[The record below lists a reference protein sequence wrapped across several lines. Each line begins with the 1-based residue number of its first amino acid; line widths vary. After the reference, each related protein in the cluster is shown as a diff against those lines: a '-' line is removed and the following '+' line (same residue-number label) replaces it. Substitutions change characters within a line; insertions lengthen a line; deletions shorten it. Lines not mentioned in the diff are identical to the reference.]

1 MLDVQALRKQFHSTV
16 AVDAVSFTVS
26 RGEIFG
32 LLGPNG
38 AGKTTTIRMI
48 LKILEADS
56 GTVTYDG
63 KPFSDETRNTVGYL
77 PEERGLYK
85 KSKLI
90 DTVLYLAELR
100 GLSRPAARREALRWF
115 ERMGLGGQEL
125 RRTEELSKGNQQ
137 KVQFICSIIHDPEL
151 VVLDEPFSGLD
162 PVNQI
167 LLKDVLQ
174 ELKQRQKAVIF
185 STHQMDQAERLSDT
199 LCLINRGKVVLG
211 GTVRDV
217 KKRYGKNSVH
227 LEFDGD
233 GAFMRDLPG
242 VHRAL
247 LYQRSAELE
256 LAGDT
261 QLRDILALVNHRV
274 ELRKAELLEPSLNSI
289 FINTVGEPG
298 AVQAAGEGVS

>member
-1 MLDVQALRKQFHSTV
+1 MLDVQAVRKYFDLTA
-16 AVDAVSFTVS
+16 AVDGVSFGVS

-38 AGKTTTIRMI
+38 AGKTTTIRII

-63 KPFSDETRNTVGYL
+63 KPFTEATRNVLGYL

-90 DTVLYLAELR
+90 DTILYLAELR
-100 GLSRPAARREALRWF
+100 GMSRQAARREAQRWL
-115 ERMGLGGQEL
+115 ERMGLGGQDQ

-137 KVQFICSIIHDPEL
+137 KVQFICSIIHDPML

-174 ELKQRQKAVIF
+174 ELKQREKAVIF

-199 LCLINRGKVVLG
+199 LCLINKGKVVLG

-217 KKRYGKNSVH
+217 KKRYGKNSLH
-227 LEFDGD
+227 LEFDGN
-233 GAFMRDLPG
+233 GAFMAELPG
-242 VHRAL
+242 IQRAI
-247 LYQRSAELE
+247 LYERSAELE
-256 LAGDT
+256 LTGGT
-261 QLRDILALVNHRV
+261 GLRDILALVNHRV
-274 ELRKAELLEPSLNSI
+274 DLRKVELLEPSLHTI
-289 FINTVGEPG
+289 FMNTVGEPD
-298 AVQAAGEGVS
+298 VTQAAGEGLP